1 MSVVSVKCVD
11 SYDEDVLYTAIG
23 QHFEA
28 FGIPDEI
35 NKDMRVLIKPNLL
48 SGRKPEMAVT
58 THHNIV
64 SAVVRILKEYGV
76 KNIIIADSS
85 GGLYNEEHMRSVYNL
100 SGLKKPDLEEY
111 LNHDFSYKT
120 VKTGNGFSVKSF
132 NLITP
137 VVEADYII
145 NLPKLKTHAMTTMS
159 GGVKNLFGT
168 IPGLQKPDMH
178 CRYPEL
184 ADFVNMLCELALT
197 ASPNVTL
204 LDAVDSM
211 EGNGPGGGT
220 VKHTGLTLCSKDVF
234 ALDVV
239 ASEFMGLD
247 PKTVPHLIAAKK
259 LGVYPEIVDFTGD
272 TFAPCPQPFILHDAV
287 KSPSFSNS
295 VPSFLSKPALWV
307 MNTMLRSFPNV
318 DKEKCIGCGK
328 CAESCPQH
336 IIEVKNRKAS
346 MPRKGC
352 ISCFCCQEMCPAHAI
367 SAKRAINL

>member
-1 MSVVSVKCVD
+1 
-11 SYDEDVLYTAIG
+11 
-23 QHFEA
+23 
-28 FGIPDEI
+28 
-35 NKDMRVLIKPNLL
+35 
-48 SGRKPEMAVT
+48 
-58 THHNIV
+58 
-64 SAVVRILKEYGV
+64 
-76 KNIIIADSS
+76 
-85 GGLYNEEHMRSVYNL
+85 
-100 SGLKKPDLEEY
+100 
-111 LNHDFSYKT
+111 
-120 VKTGNGFSVKSF
+120 
-132 NLITP
+132 
-137 VVEADYII
+137 
-145 NLPKLKTHAMTTMS
+145 
-159 GGVKNLFGT
+159 
-168 IPGLQKPDMH
+168 
-178 CRYPEL
+178 
-184 ADFVNMLCELALT
+184 
-197 ASPNVTL
+197 
-204 LDAVDSM
+204 
-211 EGNGPGGGT
+211 

-272 TFAPCPQPFILHDAV
+272 TFAPCPQPFILPDAV